1 MVHSLFTPNRMKLH
15 VWIFSLLLAI
25 STAGHAQTAPNNDY
39 IVALVNS
46 EPITN
51 AELENQIRQLME
63 SRGPQSA
70 PLPPAAELR
79 AALLERMVVE
89 RAQLQLARETG
100 LRIDPAAIDQAE
112 ANIAAQN
119 QLDLGQLRANLER
132 RGTTQAAFRK
142 QLRDQLLI
150 NRLQEREVEGRIKIS
165 DAEVEAALAA
175 RKEAAKDPQNQEIN
189 LGHLFLA
196 LPENPSAAAL
206 TQAQQQAEKIL
217 DRLKAGDSF
226 ESLVQQ
232 FSAAERSNAGQ
243 LGLRPAERY
252 PPLFVNASQAL
263 AVGGVSQWVRSD
275 AGLHLLKVLER
286 RVNGLSDTQVQHHAR
301 HILLRLDASLTLEQA
316 TKQLSAVRERILS
329 GATTFEAQAR
339 ALSQDGSA
347 AQGGDL
353 GWAGPGLFVP
363 EFEQVLARLREKEIA
378 EPLVS
383 RFGVHLIELLERRIV
398 DLTPAQLGERERNL
412 LRAKR
417 ADEAFEAWVRDVRG
431 RAFVEIRDP
440 G

>member
-1 MVHSLFTPNRMKLH
+1 MKMH
-15 VWIFSLLLAI
+15 VWIFSLLLAL
-25 STAGHAQTAPNNDY
+25 SAAGYAQTMPSDDY

-46 EPITN
+46 EPITQ
-51 AELENQIRQLME
+51 AELESQIRQLVE
-63 SRGPQSA
+63 NRGPQSA

-79 AALLERMVVE
+79 AAVLERMVVE
-89 RAQLQLARETG
+89 RAQLQLAKETG
-100 LRIDPAAIDQAE
+100 VRIDPASIDQAE
-112 ANIAAQN
+112 ATIAAQN
-119 QLDLGQLRANLER
+119 QLNLAQLRANLAQ
-132 RGTTQAAFRK
+132 RGTTQTAFRQ

-150 NRLQEREVEGRIKIS
+150 NRLQERELETRVKIS
-165 DAEVEAALAA
+165 DAEIEAALAA
-175 RKEAAKDPQNQEIN
+175 RREAAKDPQNQDIN

-206 TQAQQQAEKIL
+206 TQAQQQAQKIL

-226 ESLVQQ
+226 DALVQE

-243 LGLRPAERY
+243 LGLRRVDRY
-252 PPLFVNASQAL
+252 PPLFVNASQTL

-301 HILLRLDASLTLEQA
+301 HILLRPDASLTQEQA
-316 TKQLSAVRERILS
+316 IKQLVAVRERILA
-329 GATTFEAQAR
+329 GATSFEAQAR

-353 GWAGPGLFVP
+353 GWASPGLFVP
-363 EFEQVLARLREKEIA
+363 EFEQVLLRLREKEIA
-378 EPLVS
+378 EPLLS
-383 RFGVHLIELLERRIV
+383 RFGVHLIELLERRNV
-398 DLTPAQLGERERNL
+398 DLTPAQLRERERNL
-412 LRAKR
+412 LRTKR
-417 ADEAFEAWVRDVRG
+417 ADEVFESWVRDVRG

>member
-1 MVHSLFTPNRMKLH
+1 MKIP
-15 VWIFSLLLAI
+15 VWIFSLLLTL
-25 STAGHAQTAPNNDY
+25 STAGFAQTRSNNDY

-46 EPITN
+46 EPITH
-51 AELENQIRQLME
+51 AELENQIRQLVD

-70 PLPPAAELR
+70 PLPAAAELR
-79 AALLERMVVE
+79 AAVLERMIVE
-89 RAQLQLARETG
+89 RAQLQMARETG
-100 LRIDPAAIDQAE
+100 VRVDTAQVDQAE

-119 QLDLGQLRANLER
+119 QLDLVQLRANLEK
-132 RGTTQAAFRK
+132 RGTTQAAFRQ

-150 NRLQEREVEGRIKIS
+150 NRLQERELEARIKIS

-196 LPENPSAAAL
+196 LAENPSAAAVA
-206 TQAQQQAEKIL
+206 QAQQQAQKIL
-217 DRLKAGDSF
+217 DRLKSGDSF
-226 ESLVQQ
+226 ESLVQE

-243 LGLRPAERY
+243 LGLRRADRY
-252 PPLFVNASQAL
+252 PPLFVNASQNL
-263 AVGGVSQWVRSD
+263 AVDAVSQWVRSD

-286 RVNGLSDTQVQHHAR
+286 RVNGLPDTQVQHRAR
-301 HILLRLDASLTLEQA
+301 HILLRPDASLTQEQA
-316 TKQLSAVRERILS
+316 IKQLAAVRERILA
-329 GATTFEAQAR
+329 GATSFEAQAR
-339 ALSQDGSA
+339 AISQDGSA
-347 AQGGDL
+347 PQGGDL
-353 GWAGPGLFVP
+353 GWAAPGLFVA
-363 EFEQVLARLREKEIA
+363 EFEQVLMRLREKEIA

-383 RFGVHLIELLERRIV
+383 RFGVHLIELLERRNV
-398 DLTPAQLGERERNL
+398 ELTPAQLRERERNL

-417 ADEAFEAWVRDVRG
+417 AEEVFEPWVRDVRG

>member
-1 MVHSLFTPNRMKLH
+1 MKMP
-15 VWIFSLLLAI
+15 VWIFSLLLAL
-25 STAGHAQTAPNNDY
+25 SAAGHAQTAPSDDY

-46 EPITN
+46 EPITHG
-51 AELENQIRQLME
+51 ELQTQIRQVVE
-63 SRGPQSA
+63 SRGAQSG

-79 AALLERMVVE
+79 AAVLERIIVE

-100 LRIDPAAIDQAE
+100 VRVDAAAIDQAE
-112 ANIAAQN
+112 TNIAAQN
-119 QLDLGQLRANLER
+119 QLDLVQLRANLER
-132 RGTTQAAFRK
+132 RGTTQAAFRR

-150 NRLQEREVEGRIKIS
+150 NRLQEREVETRIKIS
-165 DAEVEAALAA
+165 DTEVEAALAA
-175 RKEAAKDPQNQEIN
+175 RKEAASDPQNQEVN

-206 TQAQQQAEKIL
+206 AQAQQQAQKIR
-217 DRLKAGDSF
+217 DRIQAGESF
-226 ESLVQQ
+226 EALVQE

-243 LGLRPAERY
+243 IGMRRADRY
-252 PPLFVNASQAL
+252 PPLFINASQAL
-263 AVGGVSQWVRSD
+263 AVGAVSQWVRSD

-301 HILLRLDASLTLEQA
+301 HILLRPDAALTQQQAIEQLA
-316 TKQLSAVRERILS
+316 AVRQRILA
-329 GATTFEAQAR
+329 GATSFEAQAR

-363 EFEQVLARLREKEIA
+363 EFEQVLQRLREKEIA

-383 RFGVHLIELLERRIV
+383 RFGVHLIELLERRNV
-398 DLTPAQLGERERNL
+398 DLTPAQLRERERNL
-412 LRAKR
+412 LRTKR
-417 ADEAFEAWVRDVRG
+417 ADEVFEGWVRDVRG

>member
-1 MVHSLFTPNRMKLH
+1 MKMP

-25 STAGHAQTAPNNDY
+25 SAAGHAQTAPSDDY

-46 EPITN
+46 EPITH
-51 AELENQIRQLME
+51 AELQSQIRQLVE
-63 SRGPQSA
+63 GRGSQSA

-79 AALLERMVVE
+79 AAVLERMVVE

-100 LRIDPAAIDQAE
+100 LRVDTASIDQAE

-119 QLDLGQLRANLER
+119 QLDLVQLRASLER
-132 RGTTQAAFRK
+132 RGTTQAAFRR

-150 NRLQEREVEGRIKIS
+150 NRLQEREVEARIKIS
-165 DAEVEAALAA
+165 DADVETALTA
-175 RKEAAKDPQNQEIN
+175 RKEAAADPQNQELN

-196 LPENPSAAAL
+196 LPENPSAAAV
-206 TQAQQQAEKIL
+206 TQAQQLAQKIL
-217 DRLKAGDSF
+217 DRMQAGDSF
-226 ESLVQQ
+226 EALVQE

-243 LGLRPAERY
+243 IGMRRTDRY

-263 AVGGVSQWVRSD
+263 AVGAVSQWVRSD

-301 HILLRLDASLTLEQA
+301 HILLRPDATLTQEQA
-316 TKQLSAVRERILS
+316 TQQLAAVRERILA
-329 GATTFEAQAR
+329 GATSFEAQAR

-363 EFEQVLARLREKEIA
+363 EFEQVLLRLREKEIA
-378 EPLVS
+378 QPLVS
-383 RFGVHLIELLERRIV
+383 RFGVHLIELLERRNV
-398 DLTPAQLGERERNL
+398 DLTPAQLRERERNL
-412 LRAKR
+412 LRTKR

>member
-1 MVHSLFTPNRMKLH
+1 MKMP

-25 STAGHAQTAPNNDY
+25 SAAGHAQTAPSDDY

-46 EPITN
+46 EPITH
-51 AELENQIRQLME
+51 AELQSQIRQLVE
-63 SRGPQSA
+63 GRGSQSA

-79 AALLERMVVE
+79 AAVLERMVVE

-100 LRIDPAAIDQAE
+100 LRVDTASIDQAE

-119 QLDLGQLRANLER
+119 QLDLVQLRASLER
-132 RGTTQAAFRK
+132 RGTTQAAFRR

-150 NRLQEREVEGRIKIS
+150 NRLQEREVEARIKIS
-165 DAEVEAALAA
+165 DADVETALAA
-175 RKEAAKDPQNQEIN
+175 RKEAAADPQNQELN

-196 LPENPSAAAL
+196 LPENPSAAAV
-206 TQAQQQAEKIL
+206 TQAQQLAQKIL
-217 DRLKAGDSF
+217 ERMKAGDSF
-226 ESLVQQ
+226 EALVQE

-243 LGLRPAERY
+243 IGLRRTDRY

-263 AVGGVSQWVRSD
+263 AVGAVSQWVRSD

-301 HILLRLDASLTLEQA
+301 HILLRPDATLTQEQA
-316 TKQLSAVRERILS
+316 TQQLAAVRERILA
-329 GATTFEAQAR
+329 GATSFEAQAR

-363 EFEQVLARLREKEIA
+363 EFEQVLLRLREKEIA
-378 EPLVS
+378 QPLVS
-383 RFGVHLIELLERRIV
+383 RFGVHLIELLERRNV
-398 DLTPAQLGERERNL
+398 DLTPAQLRERERNL
-412 LRAKR
+412 LRTKR
-417 ADEAFEAWVRDVRG
+417 ADEVFEAWVRDVRG

>member
-1 MVHSLFTPNRMKLH
+1 MKTP

-25 STAGHAQTAPNNDY
+25 SAAGHAQTAPSNDY

-46 EPITN
+46 EPITH
-51 AELENQIRQLME
+51 AELESQIRQLVE
-63 SRGPQSA
+63 SRGPQSG

-79 AALLERMVVE
+79 TAVLERIIVE

-100 LRIDPAAIDQAE
+100 VRVDAAAIDQAE
-112 ANIAAQN
+112 ANIAVQN
-119 QLDLGQLRANLER
+119 QLDVVQLRANLER
-132 RGTTQAAFRK
+132 RGTTPLAFRQ

-150 NRLQEREVEGRIKIS
+150 NRLQERELETRIKIS
-165 DAEVEAALAA
+165 DADVEAAMAA
-175 RKEAAKDPQNQEIN
+175 RKESASDPQNQEVN

-196 LPENPSAAAL
+196 LPENPSAAAVN
-206 TQAQQQAEKIL
+206 QAQERAQKIL
-217 DRLKAGDSF
+217 ERLKAGDSF
-226 ESLVQQ
+226 EALVQE

-243 LGLRPAERY
+243 MGFRRTDRY
-252 PPLFVNASQAL
+252 PPLFINASQAL
-263 AVGGVSQWVRSD
+263 AVGAVSQWVRSD

-301 HILLRLDASLTLEQA
+301 HILLRPNATLTQEQA
-316 TKQLSAVRERILS
+316 IKQLAVVRERILA
-329 GATTFEAQAR
+329 GATSFEAQAR

-347 AQGGDL
+347 SQGGDL
-353 GWAGPGLFVP
+353 GWATPGMFVT
-363 EFEQVLARLREKEIA
+363 EFEQVLLRLREKEIA

-383 RFGVHLIELLERRIV
+383 RFGVHLIELLERRNV
-398 DLTPAQLGERERNL
+398 DLTPSQLRERERNL

>member
-1 MVHSLFTPNRMKLH
+1 MKTHL
-15 VWIFSLLLAI
+15 WILSLLLAI
-25 STAGHAQTAPNNDY
+25 SATGYAQTAPSNDF

-51 AELENQIRQLME
+51 AELENQIRQLIE

-79 AALLERMVVE
+79 TAVLERMIAE

-100 LRIDPAAIDQAE
+100 VRVDQAQIDQAE

-119 QLDLGQLRANLER
+119 QMDIVQLRANLER
-132 RGTTQAAFRK
+132 RGTTQAAFRQ
-142 QLRDQLLI
+142 QLRDQLTI
-150 NRLQEREVEGRIKIS
+150 NRLQEREMESRIRIT
-165 DAEVEAALAA
+165 DAEVETALAT
-175 RKEAAKDPQNQEIN
+175 RKIAANDPQNQEIN

-206 TQAQQQAEKIL
+206 AQAQQQAQQIL

-226 ESLVQQ
+226 ESLVQE
-232 FSAAERSNAGQ
+232 FSAAERNNAGQ
-243 LGLRPAERY
+243 LGLRPADRY

-263 AVGGVSQWVRSD
+263 AVGAVSQWVRSD
-275 AGLHLLKVLER
+275 AGLHLLKVIER

-301 HILLRLDASLTLEQA
+301 HILLRPDTTMTQQQA
-316 TKQLSAVRERILS
+316 IQQLAAVRERILA
-329 GATTFEAQAR
+329 GATSFEAQAR
-339 ALSQDGSA
+339 AISQDGSA

-353 GWAGPGLFVP
+353 GWAAPGLFVP
-363 EFEQVLARLREKEIA
+363 EFEQVLMRLREKEIA

-383 RFGVHLIELLERRIV
+383 RFGVHLIELLERRNV
-398 DLTPAQLGERERNL
+398 DLTPAQMRERERNL

>member
-1 MVHSLFTPNRMKLH
+1 MKMH
-15 VWIFSLLLAI
+15 VWILSLLLAI
-25 STAGHAQTAPNNDY
+25 SAAAHAQTAPSNDF

-51 AELENQIRQLME
+51 AELENQIRQLID
-63 SRGPQSA
+63 SRGTQSA
-70 PLPPAAELR
+70 PLPPPAELR
-79 AALLERMVVE
+79 TAVLERMIAE

-100 LRIDPAAIDQAE
+100 VRVDPAQIDQAE

-119 QLDLGQLRANLER
+119 QMDIAQLRSNLER
-132 RGTTQAAFRK
+132 RGTTQAAFRQ
-142 QLRDQLLI
+142 QLRDQLTI
-150 NRLQEREVEGRIKIS
+150 NRLQEREMESRIRIT
-165 DAEVEAALAA
+165 DAEVETALAA
-175 RKEAAKDPQNQEIN
+175 RKIAANDPQNQEIN

-206 TQAQQQAEKIL
+206 AQAQQQAQKIL

-226 ESLVQQ
+226 ESLVQE
-232 FSAAERSNAGQ
+232 FSAAERNNAGQ
-243 LGLRPAERY
+243 LGLRPADRY

-263 AVGGVSQWVRSD
+263 AVGAVSQWVRSD
-275 AGLHLLKVLER
+275 AGLHLLKVMER

-301 HILLRLDASLTLEQA
+301 HILLRPDASLTQQQA
-316 TKQLSAVRERILS
+316 IKQLAAVRERILA
-329 GATTFEAQAR
+329 GATSFEAQAR
-339 ALSQDGSA
+339 AISQDGSA

-353 GWAGPGLFVP
+353 GWAAPGLFVP
-363 EFEQVLARLREKEIA
+363 EFEQVLMRLREKEIA

-383 RFGVHLIELLERRIV
+383 RFGVHLIELLERRNV
-398 DLTPAQLGERERNL
+398 DLTPAQMRERERNL

>member
-1 MVHSLFTPNRMKLH
+1 MKMP
-15 VWIFSLLLAI
+15 VWIFSLLLAL
-25 STAGHAQTAPNNDY
+25 SAAGHAQTAPSDDY

-46 EPITN
+46 EPITH
-51 AELENQIRQLME
+51 AELQSQIRQVVE
-63 SRGPQSA
+63 SRGPQSG

-79 AALLERMVVE
+79 AAVLERMVVE

-100 LRIDPAAIDQAE
+100 VRVDAAAIDQAE

-119 QLDLGQLRANLER
+119 QLDVVQLRANLER
-132 RGTTQAAFRK
+132 RGTTQAAFRR

-150 NRLQEREVEGRIKIS
+150 NRLQEREVETRIKIS
-165 DAEVEAALAA
+165 DTDVEAALAA
-175 RKEAAKDPQNQEIN
+175 RKEAASDPQNQEVN

-206 TQAQQQAEKIL
+206 AQAQQQAQKIR
-217 DRLKAGDSF
+217 DRMQAGESF
-226 ESLVQQ
+226 EALVQE

-243 LGLRPAERY
+243 IGMRRTDRY
-252 PPLFVNASQAL
+252 PPLFINASQAL
-263 AVGGVSQWVRSD
+263 AVGAVSQWVRSD

-301 HILLRLDASLTLEQA
+301 HILLRPDAALTQEQA
-316 TKQLSAVRERILS
+316 TQQLAAVRQRILA
-329 GATTFEAQAR
+329 GATSFEAQAR

-363 EFEQVLARLREKEIA
+363 EFEQVLQRLQEKEIA

-383 RFGVHLIELLERRIV
+383 RFGVHLIELLERRNV
-398 DLTPAQLGERERNL
+398 DLTPAQLRERERNL
-412 LRAKR
+412 LRTKR
-417 ADEAFEAWVRDVRG
+417 ADEVFEGWVRDVRG

>member
-1 MVHSLFTPNRMKLH
+1 MKTP
-15 VWIFSLLLAI
+15 VWIFSLLLAL
-25 STAGHAQTAPNNDY
+25 SAAGHAQTAPSNDY

-51 AELENQIRQLME
+51 AELESQIRQLVE
-63 SRGPQSA
+63 SRGPQSG

-79 AALLERMVVE
+79 TAVLERIIVE

-100 LRIDPAAIDQAE
+100 VRVDAAAIDQAE

-119 QLDLGQLRANLER
+119 QLDVVQLRANLER
-132 RGTTQAAFRK
+132 RGTTPLAFRQ

-150 NRLQEREVEGRIKIS
+150 NRLQERELETRIKIS
-165 DAEVEAALAA
+165 DADVEAAMAA
-175 RKEAAKDPQNQEIN
+175 RKESASDPQNQEVN

-196 LPENPSAAAL
+196 LPENPSAAAVN
-206 TQAQQQAEKIL
+206 QAQERAQKIL

-226 ESLVQQ
+226 EALVQE

-243 LGLRPAERY
+243 MGFRRTDRY
-252 PPLFVNASQAL
+252 PPLFINASQAL
-263 AVGGVSQWVRSD
+263 AVGAVSQWVRSD

-301 HILLRLDASLTLEQA
+301 HILLRPNATLTQEQA
-316 TKQLSAVRERILS
+316 VKQLAVVRERILA
-329 GATTFEAQAR
+329 GATSFEAQAR

-347 AQGGDL
+347 SQGGDL
-353 GWAGPGLFVP
+353 GWATPGMFVT
-363 EFEQVLARLREKEIA
+363 EFEQVLLRLREKEIA

-383 RFGVHLIELLERRIV
+383 RFGVHLIELLERRNV
-398 DLTPAQLGERERNL
+398 DLTPSQLRERERNL